1 MKLNLDYT
9 FDERWEQM
17 SETHK
22 KKLPVPNLF
31 LSLLYQNQDKIPN
44 LDEIKFAIETGT
56 HDARTSIFLAEHF
69 DVAFTVELFPDKNP
83 YDGKSYRSHYE
94 EISKK
99 YDNLSFL
106 FGTSEEVL
114 KSVLEELPNERFF
127 ILLDAHNMLNG
138 PLTEELKVIKSSS
151 NRNDHVMLID
161 DCRDLG
167 QGNFPSR
174 QEFESLL
181 KDINPNYNII
191 NTMEGNHIYLIY

>member
-1 MKLNLDYT
+1 MKLNLDYSS
-9 FDERWEQM
+9 DNRWEQM
-17 SETHK
+17 SDIHK
-22 KKLPVPNLF
+22 KTLPIPNLF

-44 LDEIKFAIETGT
+44 LNEINFAIETGT

-69 DVAFTVELFPDKNP
+69 DVAFTVELFPDRNP
-83 YDGKSYRSHYE
+83 YDGKSYREHYN

-127 ILLDAHNMLNG
+127 ILLDAHSMLDG
-138 PLTEELKVIKSSS
+138 PLTEELKAIKSYS

-167 QGNFPSR
+167 IDVIIYCHDR
-174 QEFESLL
+174 
-181 KDINPNYNII
+181 PNSKSQP
-191 NTMEGNHIYLIY
+191 